1 MCPIRSD
8 IKSGP
13 PTEERNLN
21 VPGTAVAS
29 KSKTL
34 ADLLPQ
40 AAKEHGP
47 EGAFLFRNDEGAWE
61 TVTYDQVLGQVEEL
75 ALGLIDLGV
84 NPGDRVSIL
93 GNTRPEWT
101 LFDFAAMAAGATVV
115 PIYQTNSPGE
125 CKYVLEHCGARF
137 VIVEDETQLAKVREV
152 RGELPALEQVIIMV
166 GEADDATSMDEVRK
180 RGSSADRAKLRE
192 RYEAV
197 TRDDICK
204 IVYTSGTTG
213 PPKGCVISHG
223 NYRAMLDMAD
233 EVDILGAG
241 ETTFLFLPLAHVF
254 ALLIQYGTL
263 DVGGR
268 IAFWERD
275 QLRIVP
281 SLSEIKP
288 ENFPSVP
295 RIFEKVHDTAIASAT
310 GEGGIKAALF
320 KWAIRTGKKVN
331 ELEEQGKKPGILL
344 ARKHALADKLVLH
357 KIREIFGGNIK
368 LALTGAAPI
377 DPEIIR
383 FFHACGVPVLE
394 AWGMTE
400 TSTGGTANLP
410 GAMKVGTVGR
420 ALPGVEVKLS
430 DEGELLVRGPN
441 IFQGYYHNE
450 EATAETIID
459 GWLHTGDLAL
469 IDDEGYVSI
478 TGRKK
483 EIIITSGGKNIT
495 PVNIEALVKRH
506 PLVSQC
512 VVIGDRRPYLVALI
526 TLDPEALTRFAAEQG
541 ALDDD
546 PASMSNSPAV
556 REELE
561 KHIDEVNTHFARV
574 EQVKRFQI
582 LPADLSQEGG
592 ELTPTLKLKR
602 PVISTKYEDEIENLY
617 AS

>member
-1 MCPIRSD
+1 MP
-8 IKSGP
+8 
-13 PTEERNLN
+13 E
-21 VPGTAVAS
+21 TAAPQTQS
-29 KSKTL
+29 MTL
-34 ADLLPQ
+34 ADLLPT
-40 AAKEHGP
+40 AVERYGAN
-47 EGAFLFRNDEGAWE
+47 GAFLFRNDAGAWE
-61 TVTYDQVLGQVEEL
+61 TQTYEDVLDQVRKLT
-75 ALGLIDLGV
+75 LGLIDLGV
-84 NPGDRVSIL
+84 KHGDRVSIL
-93 GNTRPEWT
+93 GSTRPEWT
-101 LFDFAAMAAGATVV
+101 LFDLAAMSAGATVV
-115 PIYQTNSPGE
+115 PIYQTNSPNE
-125 CKYVLEHCGARF
+125 CQYVLEHSGSKF
-137 VIVEDETQLAKVREV
+137 VIVENEAQLEKVREV
-152 RGELPALEQVIIMV
+152 RDQLPELETVVQMV
-166 GEADDATSMDEVRK
+166 GTADDTVSMDEVFE
-180 RGSSADRAKLRE
+180 RGASGDDDAFRAAYSK
-192 RYEAV
+192 V
-197 TRDDICK
+197 TKEDICK

-233 EVDILGAG
+233 QVDILGPG

-275 QLRIVP
+275 QLKIVP

-288 ENFPSVP
+288 DNFPSVP
-295 RIFEKVHDTAIASAT
+295 RIFEKVHDTAIATST
-310 GEGGIKAALF
+310 EGGGLKPAIF
-320 KWAIRTGKKVN
+320 KWAIKTGRKVN
-331 ELEEQGKKPGILL
+331 ELKEQGKEPGFVL
-344 ARKHALADKLVLH
+344 ARQYALADKLVLS
-357 KIREIFGGNIK
+357 KIRDIFGGKIK

-383 FFHACGVPVLE
+383 FFHAAGVPVLE

-410 GAMKVGTVGR
+410 GASKVGTVGR
-420 ALPGVEVKLS
+420 ALPGVELKIS
-430 DEGELLVRGPN
+430 DDGELLVRGPN
-441 IFQGYYHNE
+441 VFQGYYKNQ
-450 EATAETIID
+450 EATDETIVD
-459 GWLHTGDLAL
+459 GWLHTGDIAS

-483 EIIITSGGKNIT
+483 EIIITAGGKNIT
-495 PVNIEALVKRH
+495 PVNIESLVKRH

-526 TLDPEALTRFAAEQG
+526 TLDPEAVTRFAAEQG
-541 ALDDD
+541 TLDE
-546 PASMSNSPAV
+546 ASASESPVV

-561 KHIDEVNTHFARV
+561 KHIEEVNKEFAPV
-574 EQVKRFQI
+574 QQIKRFHI

-602 PVISTKYEDEIENLY
+602 PIIAEKYEKEIDELY

>member
-1 MCPIRSD
+1 LKLTDSASP
-8 IKSGP
+8 KS
-13 PTEERNLN
+13 N
-21 VPGTAVAS
+21 
-29 KSKTL
+29 SKTL

-40 AAKEHGP
+40 AAKHNGSG
-47 EGAFLFRNDEGAWE
+47 GAFLFKNDADVWE
-61 TVTYDQVLGQVEEL
+61 TTSFNDVLDQVRRLT
-75 ALGLIDLGV
+75 LGLIDLGV
-84 NPGDRVSIL
+84 KPGDRVSIL
-93 GNTRPEWT
+93 GSTRAEWT
-101 LFDFAAMAAGATVV
+101 LFDFAAMSAGATVV

-125 CKYVLEHCGARF
+125 CQYVLEHSGARF
-137 VIVEDETQLAKVREV
+137 VVVENEAQLEKVRQV
-152 RGELPALEQVIIMV
+152 RDQLPELETVIQMI
-166 GEADDATSMDEVRK
+166 GTADDTVSMADVYERGASNDDDVFRK
-180 RGSSADRAKLRE
+180 S
-192 RYEAV
+192 YEAV
-197 TRDDICK
+197 GTDDVCK

-233 EVDILGAG
+233 QVEILGAG

-288 ENFPSVP
+288 DNFPSVP
-295 RIFEKVHDTAIASAT
+295 RIFEKVHATAIATSTA
-310 GEGGIKAALF
+310 GGGLKPVIF
-320 KWAIRTGKKVN
+320 KWAIGVGRKVEDLKEHGK
-331 ELEEQGKKPGILL
+331 EPGMLL
-344 ARKHALADKLVLH
+344 ARQHALADKLVLS
-357 KIREIFGGNIK
+357 KIRDIFGGKIK

-383 FFHACGVPVLE
+383 FFHAAGVPVLE

-410 GAMKVGTVGR
+410 GASKVGTVGK
-420 ALPGVEVKLS
+420 ALPGVDIKIA
-430 DEGELLVRGPN
+430 DDGELLVRGPN
-441 IFQGYYHNE
+441 IFQGYYRNQK
-450 EATAETIID
+450 ATDETIID
-459 GWLHTGDLAL
+459 GWLHTGDIAS

-483 EIIITSGGKNIT
+483 ELIITAGGKNIT

-512 VVIGDRRPYLVALI
+512 VVIGDRKPYLVALV
-526 TLDPEALTRFAAEQG
+526 TLDPEAVTRFAAEQG
-541 ALDDD
+541 TLDE
-546 PASMSNSPAV
+546 ASASESPVV
-556 REELE
+556 REEIE
-561 KHIDEVNTHFARV
+561 KHIEEVNKEFAPV
-574 EQVKRFQI
+574 EQIKRFHI

-602 PVISTKYEDEIENLY
+602 PVIVEKYDSEISDLY

>member
-1 MCPIRSD
+1 M
-8 IKSGP
+8 
-13 PTEERNLN
+13 
-21 VPGTAVAS
+21 
-29 KSKTL
+29 TL
-34 ADLLPQ
+34 ADLLPH
-40 AAKEHGP
+40 AVGKFGGN
-47 EGAFLFRNDEGAWE
+47 GAFLFKNDAGTWE
-61 TVTYDQVLGQVEEL
+61 NVPYGDVLDRVRRL
-75 ALGLIDLGV
+75 TLGLIALGV
-84 NPGDRVSIL
+84 NHGDRVAIL
-93 GNTRPEWT
+93 GSTRPEWT
-101 LFDFAAMAAGATVV
+101 LFDFAAMSAGATVV

-125 CKYVLEHCGARF
+125 CQYVLNHSGSKF
-137 VIVEDETQLAKVREV
+137 VIVEDEAQLEKIRQVKS
-152 RGELPALEQVIIMV
+152 ELPELETIIQMV
-166 GEADDATSMDEVRK
+166 GTSEDTVSMDEV
-180 RGSSADRAKLRE
+180 SALGAADDDDAFRE
-192 RYEAV
+192 AYSKVSKED
-197 TRDDICK
+197 TCK

-233 EVDILGAG
+233 QVDILGPG

-268 IAFWERD
+268 IAYWERD
-275 QLRIVP
+275 QLKIVP

-288 ENFPSVP
+288 DNFPSVP
-295 RIFEKVHDTAIASAT
+295 RIFEKVHDTAIATST
-310 GEGGIKAALF
+310 EGGGLKPAIF
-320 KWAIRTGKKVN
+320 KWAVKTGRKVN
-331 ELEEQGKKPGILL
+331 DLKEQGKEPGALL
-344 ARKHALADKLVLH
+344 ARQHALADKLVLS
-357 KIREIFGGNIK
+357 KIRDIFGGQIK

-383 FFHACGVPVLE
+383 FFHAAGVPVLE

-410 GAMKVGTVGR
+410 GASKVGTVGR
-420 ALPGVEVKLS
+420 ALPGVELKIA
-430 DEGELLVRGPN
+430 DDGELLVKGPN
-441 IFQGYYHNE
+441 VFQGYYKNK
-450 EATAETIID
+450 EATDETIID
-459 GWLHTGDLAL
+459 GWLHTGDIAT

-483 EIIITSGGKNIT
+483 EIIITAGGKNIT

-526 TLDPEALTRFAAEQG
+526 TLDPEAVTRFAAEQG
-541 ALDDD
+541 TLDE
-546 PASMSNSPAV
+546 ASAAESPVV

-561 KHIDEVNTHFARV
+561 KHIEEVNTHFAPV
-574 EQVKRFQI
+574 QQIKRFHI

-602 PVISTKYEDEIENLY
+602 PIIAEKYDKEIEELY

>member
-1 MCPIRSD
+1 LTDSASP
-8 IKSGP
+8 KS
-13 PTEERNLN
+13 N
-21 VPGTAVAS
+21 
-29 KSKTL
+29 SKTL

-40 AAKEHGP
+40 AAKHNGSG
-47 EGAFLFRNDEGAWE
+47 GAFLFKNDADVWE
-61 TVTYDQVLGQVEEL
+61 TTSFNDVLDQVRRLT
-75 ALGLIDLGV
+75 LGLIDLGV
-84 NPGDRVSIL
+84 KPGDRVSIL
-93 GNTRPEWT
+93 GSTRAEWT
-101 LFDFAAMAAGATVV
+101 LFDFAAMSAGATVV

-125 CKYVLEHCGARF
+125 CQYVLEHSGARF
-137 VIVEDETQLAKVREV
+137 VVVENEAQLEKVRQV
-152 RGELPALEQVIIMV
+152 RDQLPELETVIQMV
-166 GEADDATSMDEVRK
+166 GTADDTVSMADVYERGASNDDDVFRK
-180 RGSSADRAKLRE
+180 S
-192 RYEAV
+192 YEAV
-197 TRDDICK
+197 GTDDVCK

-233 EVDILGAG
+233 QVEILGAG

-288 ENFPSVP
+288 DNFPSVP
-295 RIFEKVHDTAIASAT
+295 RIFEKVHATAIATSTA
-310 GEGGIKAALF
+310 GGGLKPVIF
-320 KWAIRTGKKVN
+320 KWAIGVGRKVEDLKEHGK
-331 ELEEQGKKPGILL
+331 EPGMLL
-344 ARKHALADKLVLH
+344 ARQHALADKLVLS
-357 KIREIFGGNIK
+357 KIRDIFGGKIK

-383 FFHACGVPVLE
+383 FFHAAGVPVLE

-410 GAMKVGTVGR
+410 GASKVGTVGK
-420 ALPGVEVKLS
+420 ALPGVDIKIA
-430 DEGELLVRGPN
+430 DDGELLVRGPN
-441 IFQGYYHNE
+441 IFQGYYRNQK
-450 EATAETIID
+450 ATDETIID
-459 GWLHTGDLAL
+459 GWLHTGDIAS

-483 EIIITSGGKNIT
+483 ELIITAGGKNIT

-512 VVIGDRRPYLVALI
+512 VVIGDRKPYLVALV
-526 TLDPEALTRFAAEQG
+526 TLDPEAVTRFAAEQG
-541 ALDDD
+541 TLDE
-546 PASMSNSPAV
+546 ASASESPVV
-556 REELE
+556 REEIE
-561 KHIDEVNTHFARV
+561 KHIEEVNKEFAPV
-574 EQVKRFQI
+574 EQIKRFHI

-602 PVISTKYEDEIENLY
+602 PVIVEKYDSEISDLY

>member
-1 MCPIRSD
+1 LPETAA
-8 IKSGP
+8 
-13 PTEERNLN
+13 PT
-21 VPGTAVAS
+21 VQSV
-29 KSKTL
+29 TL
-34 ADLLPQ
+34 ADLLPR
-40 AAKEHGP
+40 AAEKFGTN
-47 EGAFLFRNDEGAWE
+47 GAFLFRNDAGAWE
-61 TVTYDQVLGQVEEL
+61 TQSYGDVLDRVRAL
-75 ALGLIDLGV
+75 TLGLIDLGV
-84 NPGDRVSIL
+84 SHGDRVAIL

-101 LFDFAAMAAGATVV
+101 LFDFAAMSAGATVV

-125 CKYVLEHCGARF
+125 CQYVLEHSGSKF
-137 VIVEDETQLAKVREV
+137 VIVENEAQLEKVREV
-152 RGELPALEQVIIMV
+152 RDQLPELETVIQMI
-166 GEADDATSMDEVRK
+166 GTSDDTVSMDEVIE
-180 RGSSADRAKLRE
+180 RGASGD
-192 RYEAV
+192 EATFV
-197 TRDDICK
+197 ESYGKVGKEDMCK

-233 EVDILGAG
+233 QVDILGSG

-268 IAFWERD
+268 IAYWERD
-275 QLRIVP
+275 QLKIVP

-288 ENFPSVP
+288 DNFPSVP
-295 RIFEKVHDTAIASAT
+295 RIFEKVHDTAIATST
-310 GEGGIKAALF
+310 EGGGLKPAIF
-320 KWAIRTGKKVN
+320 KWAIKTGRKVN
-331 ELEEQGKKPGILL
+331 DLKEQGKEPGFLL
-344 ARKHALADKLVLH
+344 ARQYALADKLVLS
-357 KIREIFGGNIK
+357 KIRDIFGGKIK

-383 FFHACGVPVLE
+383 FFHAAGVPVLE

-410 GAMKVGTVGR
+410 GASKVGTVGR
-420 ALPGVEVKLS
+420 ALPGVELKIS
-430 DEGELLVRGPN
+430 DDGELLVRGPN
-441 IFQGYYHNE
+441 VFQGYYKNQ
-450 EATAETIID
+450 EATDETIID
-459 GWLHTGDLAL
+459 GWLHTGDIAS

-483 EIIITSGGKNIT
+483 EIIITAGGKNIT

-526 TLDPEALTRFAAEQG
+526 TLDPEAVTRFAAEQG
-541 ALDDD
+541 TLDE
-546 PASMSNSPAV
+546 ASASESPVV
-556 REELE
+556 REEIE
-561 KHIDEVNTHFARV
+561 KHIEEVNKEFAPV
-574 EQVKRFQI
+574 QQIKRFHI

-602 PVISTKYEDEIENLY
+602 PIIAEKYEQEIDELY